1 MTTESR
7 ALLQD
12 YIIDVEAA
20 KPKVSGYDVVLQ
32 NNSDFIIRRKT
43 AKLEQDLVV
52 LVSKD
57 LYYLKNVKTGAVESL
72 SESNLR
78 TFLRNLQDGMIP
90 LDQVLWMPHLFKEST
105 DRIYRVVTDAK
116 FAEMCRHNVMGNI
129 REPSWYYRYWDQNS
143 KLLIRLNTLFPTIS
157 DGKNGKYQNSIPLI
171 YELER
176 RYGANEAIYF
186 AEQLVR
192 SGIQSFECGAKHNY
206 LDSATHDTDGFT
218 RLLDKDFNLNLRRLI
233 DYVLFDLYR
242 QGYAKINSA
251 FWTEYYDYLRM
262 QKEFHG
268 KIREKYPES
277 LKTAHD
283 VIALKVN
290 LARQAAVCK
299 DFSDRV
305 GEVEHL
311 AYEGMLGDHRVILL
325 QLVCALDDRIVLVDA
340 LGELVYLVFYQ
351 FLAVELRL
359 PHGFSAV
366 RGNEKLADHRRSRR
380 YQRNDYRFR
389 HSPSPDLF
397 FALCVPK

>member
-116 FAEMCRHNVMGNI
+116 FAEMCRHNVLGNV

-157 DGKNGKYQNSIPLI
+157 DGKNGKYQNSIP
-171 YELER
+171 
-176 RYGANEAIYF
+176 A
-186 AEQLVR
+186 
-192 SGIQSFECGAKHNY
+192 
-206 LDSATHDTDGFT
+206 
-218 RLLDKDFNLNLRRLI
+218 
-233 DYVLFDLYR
+233 DL
-242 QGYAKINSA
+242 
-251 FWTEYYDYLRM
+251 
-262 QKEFHG
+262 
-268 KIREKYPES
+268 
-277 LKTAHD
+277 
-283 VIALKVN
+283 
-290 LARQAAVCK
+290 
-299 DFSDRV
+299 
-305 GEVEHL
+305 
-311 AYEGMLGDHRVILL
+311 
-325 QLVCALDDRIVLVDA
+325 
-340 LGELVYLVFYQ
+340 
-351 FLAVELRL
+351 
-359 PHGFSAV
+359 
-366 RGNEKLADHRRSRR
+366 
-380 YQRNDYRFR
+380 
-389 HSPSPDLF
+389 
-397 FALCVPK
+397 